1 MSKIEKT
8 AIILVNIGT
17 PDKPDTKSVAAFLGE
32 FLADTRVI
40 EGTGLRRW
48 LWLFILKFIVLQTR
62 PKKVA
67 KLYKQIWQ
75 QDSPMRNILNKQV
88 AALQKNLDDQ
98 YKVPAKVY
106 GSMTYGAKNLTYLLD
121 QLQGEGYQQVFVIPM
136 FPQYSAT
143 STGAVYDKVACFQK
157 RAREVLD
164 VRILK
169 SYYNDVN
176 FIKALTQSLESHWH
190 RQPAAD
196 KTIFSYHGIP
206 QQYAD
211 AGDPYQQHCLQTTE
225 LVKTEIRKGEFAAQ
239 AENITSTFQSRFG
252 VTQWIKPYTDKY
264 LLQLGN
270 EKVTAV
276 DVICPAFS
284 ADCLETLE
292 EIAQTN
298 KALFIESG
306 GQQYRYIEALN
317 DNPLFIECLFKIVQ
331 QQAGDW
337 LGDKIES

>member
-1 MSKIEKT
+1 MSKKQKT
-8 AIILVNIGT
+8 AILLVNIGT
-17 PDKPDTKSVAAFLGE
+17 PDEPDTQSVARFLGE

-40 EGTGLRRW
+40 EGRGPRRW
-48 LWLFILKFIVLQTR
+48 LWLLILKFIVLRTR

-67 KLYKQIWQ
+67 KLYKAIWA
-75 QDSPMRNILNKQV
+75 DGSPMRNILNRQV
-88 AALQKNLDDQ
+88 MALQQHLDDQ
-98 YKVPAKVY
+98 YQAPPKVFAT
-106 GSMTYGAKNLTYLLD
+106 MTYGERNLSHLLE
-121 QLQGEGYQQVFVIPM
+121 QLQNENYQQVFVIPM

-143 STGAVYDKVACFQK
+143 STGAVYDKVAHFQK

-169 SYYNDVN
+169 SYYNDES
-176 FIKALTQSLESHWH
+176 FIKALVQSLESHW
-190 RQPAAD
+190 QENNTAD

-211 AGDPYQQHCLQTTE
+211 AGDPYQQHCLQTTA
-225 LVKTEIRKGEFAAQ
+225 LVKERISQGNFAAQ
-239 AENITSTFQSRFG
+239 VNNITSTFQSRFG

-264 LLQLGN
+264 LEQLGAD
-270 EKVTAV
+270 KVASV

-298 KALFIESG
+298 KMLFINSG

-317 DNPLFIECLFKIVQ
+317 DQPLFIECLFKNVQ